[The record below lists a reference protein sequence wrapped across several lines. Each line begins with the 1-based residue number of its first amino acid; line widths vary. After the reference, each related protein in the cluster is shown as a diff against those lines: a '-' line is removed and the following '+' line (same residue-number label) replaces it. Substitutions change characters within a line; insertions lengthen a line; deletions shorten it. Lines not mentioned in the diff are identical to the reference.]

1 MSLRAAAWIGLL
13 LLASAARAGDI
24 AGTVRSVEDGRALWG
39 AHLTLSPGGRSTVS
53 DETGAFAFAGVPAG
67 RLRLRV
73 EMAGF
78 EPLEQ
83 EVRAGQ
89 TLELWLVASERGL
102 EEEEIVVRSRREERQ
117 AAGRAEVSTVLV
129 SREDILQSA
138 GTLQDPV
145 RVVASLPGVVGLSEI
160 TPLFFV
166 RGGAA
171 HESFFYLDDAIIY
184 NPFQLGGGATIFN
197 PALIEDVK
205 FYAGGHGV
213 EYPGSL
219 SGVLDIRY
227 RDPRADKLHGDADL
241 SLISTNLTLEGPTF
255 AKGPSFLLSFRRS
268 NFEIPL
274 AVAQALD
281 LVSDRFAAP
290 AFWDLYARLRQDLGR
305 GHSLRLSA
313 LYVRDGLDLIEF
325 TPEDVEG
332 MGAGTFFYRNETL
345 ALIARYRGEIRR
357 DVLHTAVFSMVNND
371 LQAAATGLN
380 PLAVNSRVESFT
392 LRSDWLVRLRGDDAL
407 MFGAFANRTR
417 ATLLADGPDIR
428 RFIAGVRFGGYRN
441 IPNLEFDLGFPFFMA
456 GVYFKHSASFF
467 SERLVIEPGLR
478 LSFEEPA
485 QEWMIEPR
493 ANARLRLRSNLEAR
507 LAVGL
512 FLQPVLNPVM
522 ADPDFGNPR
531 LGSERALHF
540 IGGLEWTFVRGW
552 LLRGELFAKRY
563 FHMPANTDDAAGFL
577 SGYVEPYTSEG
588 SGFAWGGELFLEKRG
603 SVLSGWLSLGYL
615 SVSRRNPRLTG
626 EFAEAANLDPGTN
639 VPFSAALVVYYRP
652 HPRLELSLRLLAHS
666 GNPYTPLDPEEPFRL
681 ELDANTQQPV
691 WEARPDMS
699 RLNGLRAPFYFKT
712 DLRAAWTFELLR
724 FRLQLYLELMN
735 AQFRRNVV
743 VYSATRGRPPEQ
755 EPRFGPIFE
764 LPIIPFVGLRG
775 WF

>member
-1 MSLRAAAWIGLL
+1 MRARFWPPLVMLGLAAA
-13 LLASAARAGDI
+13 AQAGDL
-24 AGTVRSVEDGRALWG
+24 GGSVRSVEDGRPLWG
-39 AHLTLSPGGRSTVS
+39 AQVSLLPGHRTAVTG
-53 DETGAFAFAGVPAG
+53 ENGAFFFASVPPG
-67 RLRLRV
+67 PLRLRV
-73 EMAGF
+73 EMSGF

-83 EVRAGQ
+83 AARAGQ
-89 TLELWLVASERGL
+89 TLELWLIASERDVDQ
-102 EEEEIVVRSRREERQ
+102 EEIVVRSRREERQ

-197 PALIEDVK
+197 PSLIEDVK

-227 RDPRADKLHGDADL
+227 RDPRADKLHGDAEL

-255 AKGPSFLLSFRRS
+255 PKGPSFLASFRRS

-290 AFWDLYARLRQDLGR
+290 AFWDLYARLRQELGR

-325 TPEDVEG
+325 SPEDVEG
-332 MGAGTFFYRNETL
+332 MGAGTFFYRNQTL
-345 ALIARYRGEIRR
+345 ALIANYRGEMRR

-371 LQAAATGLN
+371 LEAAATGLN
-380 PLAVNSRVESFT
+380 PLAVNSRIQSFT

-441 IPNLEFDLGFPFFMA
+441 IPNLEFDLSFPFLLA

-467 SERLVIEPGLR
+467 SERLVLEPGLR

-485 QEWMIEPR
+485 QEFLIEPR
-493 ANARLRLRSNLEAR
+493 ANLRLRLLPALQAR
-507 LAVGL
+507 LAIGL

-522 ADPDFGNPR
+522 ADPDLGNPR

-540 IGGLEWTFVRGW
+540 IGSMEWTFGKGW
-552 LLRGELFAKRY
+552 LLRAECFAKRY
-563 FHMPANTDDAAGFL
+563 FHMPANTDDVTGFL
-577 SGYVEPYTSEG
+577 SGQVEPYTSEG

-615 SVSRRNPRLTG
+615 TVTRHNPRLTG
-626 EFAEAANLDPGTN
+626 EFAAAANLDPGQDI
-639 VPFSAALVVYYRP
+639 PLSAALVVFYHP

-666 GNPYTPLDPEEPFRL
+666 GNPYTPLDPGQPFRL
-681 ELDANTQQPV
+681 ELDANTRQPV
-691 WEARPDMS
+691 WEVNPDMA

-712 DLRAAWTFELLR
+712 DLRAAWTFEFSR

-735 AQFRRNVV
+735 AQYRRNVV

-764 LPIIPFVGLRG
+764 LPIIPFIGARA